1 MSTPVRSPEPP
12 PPTPH
17 APGIHLHLST
27 GAAIILSVAF
37 LALVG
42 LIVRSGLP
50 GAAPTPTAASRPEAS
65 SNPGTPASAHP
76 ERSAPVPRSRLG
88 PWGDLE
94 YYRILLERPDEFLT
108 TGFSSVLPTR
118 WFFEGRS
125 AEDLAALF
133 EACNLPDVQKRRLL
147 DRNRWQITA
156 EGITL
161 EPGSDLILEMHS
173 AARKQ
178 IYSVLANS
186 PANYFHHSPSL
197 LHLGTTDDWFK
208 ESGLRPE
215 TEALIK
221 KLIYRS
227 DNSLVFAYLPE
238 VYAACS
244 SPEERR
250 RLIKTLSRNDT
261 LIIKLMI
268 SETSDIEAL
277 VDYWSTVGRAKDIRP
292 LLESLA
298 RVPGGASIDIAHLL
312 PPLAR
317 RLLYTFPYP
326 TDGRALADRNCFWTA
341 LNFFN
346 EEPNEN
352 LRDAKATETTIQQD
366 YFPIQ
371 DDPVFGDV
379 ILLLD
384 SREAV
389 IHASVFIADDKVF
402 TKNGRDFTEPWKITS
417 VTEMLSEYS
426 WNEPVRPVVYRLKR
440 P

>member
-1 MSTPVRSPEPP
+1 M
-12 PPTPH
+12 
-17 APGIHLHLST
+17 L
-27 GAAIILSVAF
+27 
-37 LALVG
+37 LALLG
-42 LIVRSGLP
+42 LVSRSNLP
-50 GAAPTPTAASRPEAS
+50 GASTAPTVATRPEAS
-65 SNPGTPASAHP
+65 AKPVAPASLHAESP
-76 ERSAPVPRSRLG
+76 APVHRGRPG

-94 YYRILLERPDEFLT
+94 YNRILLERPDEFLA

-125 AEDLAALF
+125 PEELAALF
-133 EACNLPDVQKRRLL
+133 QSCDLPDVQKRRLL
-147 DRNRWQITA
+147 DRSLWQITA
-156 EGITL
+156 DGVAL
-161 EPGSDLILEMHS
+161 EPGSDLIFEMNS

-186 PANYFHHSPSL
+186 PANYFHYSPSL
-197 LHLGTTDDWFK
+197 LHLGASDDWFQ

-227 DNSLVFAYLPE
+227 DNSLVFADLPE
-238 VYAACS
+238 VYAACP

-261 LIIKLMI
+261 LILKLMI
-268 SETSDIEAL
+268 SKSSNIEAL
-277 VDYWSTVGRAKDIRP
+277 VEYWSTGGRAKDIRP
-292 LLESLA
+292 LLESLV
-298 RVPGGASIDIAHLL
+298 RVPGGASIDIAHFL

-326 TDGRALADRNCFWTA
+326 SDGRALSDRNCFWTA

-352 LRDAKATETTIQQD
+352 YRDAKATETAIQQD

-402 TKNGRDFTEPWKITS
+402 TKNGRDFTEPWKITG